1 MNLRSN
7 EVKKGP
13 SRSWHR
19 SLIKS
24 MGYIDEE
31 IERPW
36 IGIVNSQNEIL
47 PGHFHLHTVGEAVKS
62 GVRMAGGL
70 PLEFSTIGICDGI
83 AMAHEGMKYPLPSR
97 EHIADTVEIMAN
109 AHRMD
114 ALVLITNCDKIIP
127 GMLMAAVRL
136 NIPAIMISGGPML
149 SIEHEGR
156 YIDISSVGEAQGR
169 FAAGEINEAEL
180 RLFEEKGCPSVGSCA
195 GMFTANT
202 MNCATEA
209 MGMSLPGS
217 ATVPA
222 VYAERY
228 RIAKY
233 AGIRIME
240 LLKENIR
247 PLDIITKSS
256 IINAITVDLALGGS
270 TNTVLHIPAIA
281 HEAGIEIDL
290 DLFDELS
297 EKTPHLCNM
306 SPAGPHHLQDLHVA
320 GGVYA
325 VMKELARIDLIL
337 ENQPTVSGKTIGE
350 NIQNAEIKRSD
361 IIRPA
366 DKPYHQKGGIA
377 ILEGNLAPEKAVV
390 KRTAVDRSIW
400 HHRGP
405 ARVFDSEESAEKA
418 IFSKKIR
425 KGDVVVIRYEG
436 PKGGP
441 GMREMHIAMSTVVGM
456 GLDKDVA
463 MITDGRWSG
472 ASRGPAIGHIS
483 PEAAEGGPIAVIR
496 DGDMIEIDIENKTIR
511 VDLPDG
517 ELKKRLSEWKPP
529 KPKATKG
536 YLARYSQIAQS
547 ASRGAVFGS
556 PPVF

>member
-1 MNLRSN
+1 MDLRST

-19 SLIKS
+19 SLIKA

-31 IERPW
+31 IQRPW
-36 IGIVNSQNEIL
+36 IGIVNSRNEIL
-47 PGHFHLHTVGEAVKS
+47 PGHFHLDTVGDAVKA

-109 AHRMD
+109 GHRMD
-114 ALVLITNCDKIIP
+114 ALVFITNCDKIIP

-136 NIPAIMISGGPML
+136 NIPSIMISGGPML
-149 SIEHEGR
+149 SVMHKGK

-169 FAAGEINEAEL
+169 FAAGEMSEEEL
-180 RLFEEKGCPSVGSCA
+180 RAFEEKGCPSVGSCA

-209 MGMSLPGS
+209 MGMSLPKS

-233 AGIRIME
+233 AGMRIMD
-240 LLKENIR
+240 LVKKNVR
-247 PLDIITKSS
+247 PLDIITEESLV
-256 IINAITVDLALGGS
+256 NAITVDLALGGS
-270 TNTVLHIPAIA
+270 TNTALHLPAIA
-281 HEAGIEIDL
+281 YEAGIDIDL
-290 DLFDELS
+290 DLFDALS

-306 SPAGPHHLQDLHVA
+306 SPAGPHHLQDLHEA

-325 VMKELARIDLIL
+325 VMKELSKLGLI
-337 ENQPTVSGKTIGE
+337 NTAQRTVSGKTIGE
-350 NIQNAEIKRSD
+350 SIADARIERED
-361 IIRPA
+361 VIRTVEN
-366 DKPYHQKGGIA
+366 PYHAKGGIA
-377 ILEGNLAPEKAVV
+377 VLTGNLAPDRAVV
-390 KRTAVDRSIW
+390 KRTAVDKSMW

-405 ARVFDSEESAEKA
+405 ARVFDSEETAEEA
-418 IFSKKIR
+418 IFARKIK

-441 GMREMHIAMSTVVGM
+441 GMREMHIAMSSVVGM

-483 PEAAEGGPIAVIR
+483 PEAAEGGPIAIVR
-496 DGDMIEIDIENKTIR
+496 DGDIVEIDIEKKSIR
-511 VDLPDG
+511 VDLPDD
-517 ELKKRLSEWKPP
+517 EISKRLAEWKTP
-529 KPKATKG
+529 KPKAVKG
-536 YLARYSQIAQS
+536 YLARYARMAQS
-547 ASRGAVFGS
+547 ASRGAVFRS
-556 PPVF
+556 L

>member
-1 MNLRSN
+1 MNLRST

-19 SLIKS
+19 SLIKA

-31 IERPW
+31 IQQPW
-36 IGIVNSQNEIL
+36 VGIVNSRNEIL
-47 PGHFHLHTVGEAVKS
+47 PGHFHLDTIGEAVKA

-149 SIEHEGR
+149 SVMHEGK
-156 YIDISSVGEAQGR
+156 YIDISSVGEAQGK
-169 FAAGEINEAEL
+169 FAAGEMSEEEL

-202 MNCATEA
+202 MNCVTEA
-209 MGMSLPGS
+209 MGMSLPKS

-233 AGIRIME
+233 AGLRIME
-240 LLKENIR
+240 LLKKNVR
-247 PLDIITKSS
+247 PLDIITKES
-256 IINAITVDLALGGS
+256 IINAIIVDLALGGS
-270 TNTVLHIPAIA
+270 TNTALHLPAIA
-281 HEAGIEIDL
+281 YEAGIEIDL
-290 DLFDELS
+290 DLFDSLS

-306 SPAGPHHLQDLHVA
+306 SPAGPHHLQDLHEA

-325 VMKELARIDLIL
+325 VMKELSKLGLIHTDRR
-337 ENQPTVSGKTIGE
+337 TVSGKTIGE
-350 NIQNAEIKRSD
+350 SIKDARIERAEV
-361 IIRPA
+361 IRTV
-366 DKPYHQKGGIA
+366 DNPYHHKGGIA
-377 ILEGNLAPEKAVV
+377 VLKGNLAPDRAVV
-390 KRTAVDRSIW
+390 KRTAVDRSMW
-400 HHRGP
+400 RHRGP
-405 ARVFDSEESAEKA
+405 ARVFDSEETAEEA
-418 IFSKKIR
+418 IFARKIK
-425 KGDVVVIRYEG
+425 KGDIVVIRYEG

-441 GMREMHIAMSTVVGM
+441 GMREMHIAMSAVVGM
-456 GLDKDVA
+456 GLDKQVA

-483 PEAAEGGPIAVIR
+483 PEAAEGGPIAV
-496 DGDMIEIDIENKTIR
+496 
-511 VDLPDG
+511 VQDG
-517 ELKKRLSEWKPP
+517 E
-529 KPKATKG
+529 
-536 YLARYSQIAQS
+536 
-547 ASRGAVFGS
+547 
-556 PPVF
+556 

>member
-1 MNLRSN
+1 MSLRST

-19 SLIKS
+19 SLIKA

-31 IERPW
+31 IQQPW
-36 IGIVNSQNEIL
+36 VGIVNSRNEIL
-47 PGHFHLHTVGEAVKS
+47 PGHFHLDTVGEAVKA

-149 SIEHEGR
+149 SVMHEGK
-156 YIDISSVGEAQGR
+156 YIDISSVGEAQGK
-169 FAAGEINEAEL
+169 FAAGEMSEEEL

-202 MNCATEA
+202 MNCVTEA
-209 MGMSLPGS
+209 MGMSLPKS

-233 AGIRIME
+233 AGLRIME
-240 LLKENIR
+240 LLKKNVR
-247 PLDIITKSS
+247 PLDIITKES
-256 IINAITVDLALGGS
+256 IINAIIVDLALGGS
-270 TNTVLHIPAIA
+270 TNTALHLPAIA
-281 HEAGIEIDL
+281 YEAGIEIDL
-290 DLFDELS
+290 DLFDSLS

-306 SPAGPHHLQDLHVA
+306 SPAGPHHLQDLHEA

-325 VMKELARIDLIL
+325 VMKELSKLGLIHTDR
-337 ENQPTVSGKTIGE
+337 QTVSGKTIGE
-350 NIQNAEIKRSD
+350 SIKDARIERAEV
-361 IIRPA
+361 IRTV
-366 DKPYHQKGGIA
+366 DNPYHRKGGIA
-377 ILEGNLAPEKAVV
+377 VLKGNLAPDRAVV
-390 KRTAVDRSIW
+390 KRTAVDSSMWR
-400 HHRGP
+400 HRGP
-405 ARVFDSEESAEKA
+405 ARVFDSEETAEEA
-418 IFSKKIR
+418 IFARKIK
-425 KGDVVVIRYEG
+425 KGDIVVIRYEG

-441 GMREMHIAMSTVVGM
+441 GMREMHIAMSAVVGM
-456 GLDKDVA
+456 GLDKQVA

-483 PEAAEGGPIAVIR
+483 PEAAEGGPIAVVQ
-496 DGDMIEIDIENKTIR
+496 DGDIIEIDIEKKSIR
-511 VDLPDG
+511 IDLPDS
-517 ELKKRLSEWKPP
+517 EISKRLLKWKPP
-529 KPKATKG
+529 KAKVKKG
-536 YLARYSQIAQS
+536 YLERYSKMAQS
-547 ASRGAVFGS
+547 ASRGAVFRS
-556 PPVF
+556 L